1 MKIKTL
7 FQIFLVIVA
16 LFLALLAFRS
26 IMRPEKFKMIYE
38 VREKEIINRL
48 TTLRAVEAVYKTEF
62 KRYTADIDSL
72 VDFANNGSIS
82 IVKNIGEIPDGMSEA
97 EALKKGI
104 LTKQILKVPAKDKIL
119 QNDPK
124 VKPETFKYF
133 QYIPETNK
141 KKFEIQVGSIKNGK
155 TETPTYKVEVKV
167 EDILSNMKK
176 SITPEKAGRL
186 TKFWNY
192 LIYGNLPEEQ
202 QYKNKYVTISMG
214 SLENAS
220 TSGSW
225 E

>member
-26 IMRPEKFKMIYE
+26 IMRPEKFKMVYE
-38 VREKEIINRL
+38 LREKEIKNRL

-62 KRYTADIDSL
+62 KHYTADIDSL

-82 IVKNIGEIPDGMSEA
+82 IVKNIGEIPEGMSEA

-104 LTKQILKVPAKDKIL
+104 LTKQTFKVPAKGKIL
-119 QNDPK
+119 EIDPN
-124 VKPETFKYF
+124 VNPETFKYF

-141 KKFEIQVGSIKNGK
+141 KKFEIQVGSIKSK
-155 TETPTYKVEVKV
+155 TYEIPVYRVEVAV
-167 EDILSNMKK
+167 DDILFNMEK

-186 TKFWNY
+186 TQFWNY
-192 LIYGNLPEEQ
+192 LIYNNLPEEQ
-202 QYKNKYVTISMG
+202 QYKNQYGIIWMG
-214 SLENAS
+214 SLTEAN

>member
-26 IMRPEKFKMIYE
+26 IMRPEKFKMVYE
-38 VREKEIINRL
+38 LRHKEITNRL

-72 VDFANNGSIS
+72 VDFAINGSIS

-104 LTKQILKVPAKDKIL
+104 LTREIFKVPAKDKIL
-119 QNDPK
+119 QTDPN
-124 VKPETFKYF
+124 VNPETFKYF

-141 KKFEIQVGSIKNGK
+141 KKFEIQVGSKKDK
-155 TETPTYKVEVKV
+155 TEIPVYRVEV
-167 EDILSNMKK
+167 EIDDILFNMEK

-192 LIYGNLPEEQ
+192 LIYNSLPDEQ
-202 QYKNKYVTISMG
+202 QYKNQYDIIWMG

>member
-26 IMRPEKFKMIYE
+26 IMRPEKFKMVYDL
-38 VREKEIINRL
+38 RKSEIINRL

-72 VDFANNGSIS
+72 VDFANNGYIS
-82 IVKNIGEIPDGMSEA
+82 IEKNVGEIPEGMTEA
-97 EALKKGI
+97 DALKKGL
-104 LTKQILKVPAKDKIL
+104 LTKQTFKVPAKGKIL
-119 QNDPK
+119 EIDPN

-141 KKFEIQVGSIKNGK
+141 KKFEIKVGSIKSK
-155 TETPTYKVEVKV
+155 TYEIPVYRVEVQV
-167 EDILSNMKK
+167 DDILSNMEKN
-176 SITPEKAGRL
+176 IMPENAGVLKR
-186 TKFWNY
+186 FWNY
-192 LIYGNLPEEQ
+192 LIYNNLPNEQ
-202 QYKNKYVTISMG
+202 QYRNQYNIIWMG
-214 SLENAS
+214 SLTEANS
-220 TSGSW
+220 SGSW